1 MNCHKNFTS
10 NLRCCCYDTKIMTMK
25 KLYKIIRNNKAVT
38 AIEFAILAPVF
49 FLIFMGILEV
59 GLTMFVDST
68 MNTALRSAARKGIPD
83 GYTNVQEF
91 RNVMDDYMA
100 GIYRDGPK
108 MLITVQSI
116 QPPSK
121 DAAGNINLADSER
134 ELQNLED
141 ISAQFTAD
149 PDAFFGSKDNF
160 SPSVEQQSGAITIYM
175 ARYEWG
181 GFTQLVGVFLPDY
194 LYAVSIVRNEVFD

>member
-1 MNCHKNFTS
+1 MA
-10 NLRCCCYDTKIMTMK
+10 MK
-25 KLYKIIRNNKAVT
+25 RFYKFIRNNKAVT

-49 FLIFMGILEV
+49 FLIFMGIIEV

-83 GYTNVQEF
+83 GYANVQDF
-91 RNVMDDYMA
+91 RNVMDNYMG

-108 MLITVQSI
+108 MIIAVESI
-116 QPPSK
+116 APPSK

-134 ELQNLED
+134 EIQELENF
-141 ISAQFTAD
+141 SAQFTND
-149 PDAFFGSKDNF
+149 PNSFFIGDKDRF
-160 SPSVEQQSGAITIYM
+160 APSLAQQSGAITIYT

-181 GFTQLVGVFLPDY
+181 GFTELVGVFLPDH